1 MRTVGVIVEYNPMHN
16 GHVYHLQQS
25 KIVAGADAS
34 VAVMSGHF
42 LQRGEPALVD
52 KWARTDMALAQGV
65 DLVLELPVAYAVQP
79 AEWFAFGAVATLH
92 ATGVVD
98 ALCFGSEIGN
108 ITTISDA
115 ARQLTSE
122 TTAFSQ
128 RLQAALKKGFS
139 YPSAYAFAAQDS
151 QQAAVIPSE
160 QQEHESSLPPLPHAV
175 HEGDSTLAASA
186 ESWLDKPNN
195 SLGLHYMMAL
205 HRLDSRI
212 KAYTIT
218 RQEAGY
224 HDVEV
229 NNSPIASATAIR
241 RLLFGHNEDAW
252 TGVTKQSMPISRYV
266 PASTVRILQQE
277 ESHERLPVN
286 WESFARLLFYKLSVD
301 SREQL
306 TNILEVTEGL
316 EYRLIQK
323 LSTLEAPSV
332 HLLLQA
338 LKTKRYTRT
347 KLQRMLTHIMLGHT
361 KDAFG
366 PQALA
371 AGPAYIRVLGFTPKG
386 QALLKRMK
394 KTATLPVIHQMTR
407 ENSGLGGPCGL
418 TADAQATAVYAAA
431 HPHWSGRA
439 ARRDYYEPPHRTL

>member
-1 MRTVGVIVEYNPMHN
+1 MRTVGIIVEYNPMHN

-34 VAVMSGHF
+34 IAVMSGHF
-42 LQRGEPALVD
+42 LQRGEPALLD
-52 KWARTDMALAQGV
+52 KWARADMALAQGV

-79 AEWFAFGAVATLH
+79 AEWFAHGAVATLH

-108 ITTISDA
+108 IAAISEA
-115 ARQLTSE
+115 ARQLTCE
-122 TTAFSQ
+122 TTQFTQ

-139 YPSAYAFAAQDS
+139 YPSAYAYAAQDS
-151 QQAAVIPSE
+151 QQAAHITPEE
-160 QQEHESSLPPLPHAV
+160 QTHKSNFASHLQAV
-175 HEGDSTLAASA
+175 HKDDFTLAASA
-186 ESWLDKPNN
+186 EGWLNKPNN
-195 SLGLHYMMAL
+195 SLGLHYVMAL
-205 HRLDSRI
+205 QRLGSSI
-212 KAYTIT
+212 EAYTIT

-229 NNSPIASATAIR
+229 NDSPIASATAIR
-241 RLLFGHNEDAW
+241 RLLFGSTDAPLISA
-252 TGVTKQSMPISRYV
+252 TKQNTPISGYV
-266 PASTVRILQQE
+266 PTSTVRILQDE
-277 ESHERLPVN
+277 RSRERLPMN
-286 WESFARLLFYKLSVD
+286 WEQFAHLLFYKLSVD

-316 EYRLIQK
+316 EYRLLQT

-332 HLLLQA
+332 ELLLQA

-347 KLQRMLTHIMLGHT
+347 KLQRMLTHILLGHT
-361 KDAFG
+361 KEAFG
-366 PQALA
+366 PPALA
-371 AGPAYIRVLGFTPKG
+371 SGPAYIRVLGFNARG

-394 KTATLPVIHQMTR
+394 KTAALPVIHQMTR

-418 TADAQATAVYAAA
+418 AADAQATAVYAAA
-431 HPHWSGRA
+431 SPQWNGRA
-439 ARRDYYEPPHRTL
+439 ARRDFYEPPRRTP